1 MTENLNIQASN
12 SARIDFDETSIRQHA
27 IAMQKIRI
35 DKRDRHDE
43 GTLDGNVQAMS
54 AALMLGC
61 DIPADDVEAS
71 FVSQGIDQKNA
82 EKIVDLASGGP
93 SMSLHRL
100 TSDICA
106 SLGENLG
113 VRESPMSAWQSA
125 VQHSK
130 QHMPNVMASA
140 TNLVSL
146 SSVLVQ
152 TVNRILLLP
161 PQEQQ
166 PASDQMCRPYS
177 VPDFR
182 ANILLKPIQP
192 ELHEIGQNG
201 EIKNDGPPM
210 TIKEMPDKSFKLTC
224 FGMQSGFTRKDIIN
238 DTAIGL
244 VSEMVTAARIA
255 AYSCLDRE
263 FFKMLSGLDSGT
275 AGTYWLTADSVA
287 DRRRA
292 NSFTG
297 TGTGFDLDFYNQLAT
312 TLRKQT
318 AQNVS
323 QTVKSQR
330 ASILLVPAEME
341 VSARAVLKQVFSGM
355 NVSEIPRLVVSDWL
369 THSAITDDPA
379 TAAKTA
385 YLMTDRDAGAFGCA
399 FLNEIET
406 PTVSLQDMVLSSW
419 NWAFR
424 VIFDFKHLPGD
435 PTCCA
440 KGVTA

>member
-1 MTENLNIQASN
+1 
-12 SARIDFDETSIRQHA
+12 
-27 IAMQKIRI
+27 
-35 DKRDRHDE
+35 
-43 GTLDGNVQAMS
+43 
-54 AALMLGC
+54 
-61 DIPADDVEAS
+61 
-71 FVSQGIDQKNA
+71 
-82 EKIVDLASGGP
+82 GP
-93 SMSLHRL
+93 STTLHRL

-113 VRESPMSAWQSA
+113 VRESRMDAWGTA
-125 VQHSK
+125 VRHSSEK
-130 QHMPNVMASA
+130 MPHVRAAA

-152 TVNRILLLP
+152 TMNRILLLP
-161 PQEQQ
+161 AQSQQ

-182 ANILLKPIQP
+182 ANLILKPIQP
-192 ELHEIGQNG
+192 ELHEIGKTG
-201 EIKNDGPPM
+201 EIHSEGPPQNV
-210 TIKEMPDKSFKLTC
+210 KEMPGEPFKLTT
-224 FGMQSGFTRKDIIN
+224 FGMMAGFTRKDIIN
-238 DTAIGL
+238 DTAIGA
-244 VSEMVTAARIA
+244 VSEQVASARIA
-255 AYSCLDRE
+255 AYSALDRE
-263 FFKMLSGLDSGT
+263 FFKMLAGLDSGT
-275 AGTYWLTADSVA
+275 SGTYWLTADSVA

-292 NSFTG
+292 NSITSAS
-297 TGTGFDLDFYNQLAT
+297 TVFDLEFYNELAT

-323 QTVKSQR
+323 ETVKSQR
-330 ASILLVPAEME
+330 ASVLLVPAEME
-341 VSARAVLKQVFSGM
+341 VNARSVLKQVFSGM
-355 NVSEIPRLVVSDWL
+355 PVSEIPQLVVSDWL
-369 THSAITDDPA
+369 THSAITDDPT

-435 PTCCA
+435 PTCCV